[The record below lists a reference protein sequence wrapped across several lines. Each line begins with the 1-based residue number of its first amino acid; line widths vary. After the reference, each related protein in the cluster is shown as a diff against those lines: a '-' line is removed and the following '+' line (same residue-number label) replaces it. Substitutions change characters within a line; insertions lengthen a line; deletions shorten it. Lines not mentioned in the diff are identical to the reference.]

1 MLGEFSRKEESHG
14 SLDLSGGES
23 VLLVISDKFGRLRG
37 NLLED
42 VVDEGVHDGHGFLG
56 DSSLWVNLLEDS
68 VDVDGEGL
76 GSLLG
81 SLYWSGF
88 LSLGGFSFSWHFNIN
103 FIFNQ
108 QQLRLNGKIEIL
120 KLNLVIISISHW
132 MDFSRFGFLNS
143 EIF

>member
-1 MLGEFSRKEESHG
+1 MLGEFSWEEESDG
-14 SLDLSGGES
+14 GLDLSGGES
-23 VLLVISDKFGRLRG
+23 VLLVVSDELGRLRG

-81 SLYWSGF
+81 SLDDLLF
-88 LSLGGFSFSWHFNIN
+88 LSLGGFSLSWHFNIN
-103 FIFNQ
+103 FIPI
-108 QQLRLNGKIEIL
+108 KSP
-120 KLNLVIISISHW
+120 LV
-132 MDFSRFGFLNS
+132 
-143 EIF
+143 